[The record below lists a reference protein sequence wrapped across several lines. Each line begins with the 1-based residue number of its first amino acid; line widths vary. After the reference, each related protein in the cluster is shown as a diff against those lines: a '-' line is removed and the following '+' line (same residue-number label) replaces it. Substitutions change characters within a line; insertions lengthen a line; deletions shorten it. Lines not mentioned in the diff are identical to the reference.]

1 MIQFEVIAKSPRSH
15 ARLGRLHTP
24 HGVIETPVFMPVGT
38 QASVKTLSQDE
49 LEQLGFKIILGNTYH
64 LYLRPG
70 DERIARLGGLHRF
83 MSWSGAILTDSGGFQ
98 VFSLAGLRQIDDDGV
113 TFRSHIDGSEHRFT
127 PERSIQIQQNLG
139 SDIIMAFDECPPYPA
154 SYDEVAHA
162 TERTHQWAIRS
173 KQAWL
178 ETSLPSP
185 FLVYGEEVLGA
196 LFGIIQGGVYED
208 LRLTSLQQIT
218 SLDLPGYAIGGVSV
232 GEPVEEMRRVVEFL
246 APRMPA
252 DKPRYLMGVGT
263 PDDLLH
269 AVQHGVDM
277 FDCVLPTRIARH
289 GAVFTSRGRLNLRN
303 AKYLE
308 CQESIDPEC
317 DCWVCK
323 RYTLAYIHHL
333 FRTGE
338 MLGLRLATY
347 HNLAY
352 YARWMAG
359 IRESIRAGTL

>member
-1 MIQFEVIAKSPRSH
+1 MIHFEVVARSSRTH

-98 VFSLAGLRQIDDDGV
+98 VFSLAALRQIDDDGV

-127 PERSIQIQQNLG
+127 PECSIQIQCNLG

-154 SYDEVAHA
+154 SYDAVARA
-162 TERTHQWAIRS
+162 TERTYQWAIRS
-173 KQAWL
+173 KRAW
-178 ETSLPSP
+178 ESTSFPNPRLAN
-185 FLVYGEEVLGA
+185 GEDGQGA

-208 LRLTSLQQIT
+208 LRLMSLQQIT
-218 SLDLPGYAIGGVSV
+218 SLELPGYAIGGVSV
-232 GEPVEEMRRVVEFL
+232 GEPVEEIRRIVEFV

-252 DKPRYLMGVGT
+252 ERPRYLMGVGT
-263 PDDLLH
+263 PEDILH
-269 AVQHGVDM
+269 AVQQGVDM
-277 FDCVLPTRIARH
+277 FDCVLPTRTARH

-308 CQESIDPEC
+308 VQEPIDPEC
-317 DCWVCK
+317 DCWVCQ

-333 FRTGE
+333 FRAGE

-352 YARWMAG
+352 YARWIAH
-359 IRESIRAGTL
+359 IREAIKTGTL

>member
-1 MIQFEVIAKSPRSH
+1 MSLRFEVIAQSARSH

-24 HGVIETPVFMPVGT
+24 HGAIETPVFMPVGT

-49 LEQLGFKIILGNTYH
+49 LEQLGFQLILGNTYH

-83 MSWSGAILTDSGGFQ
+83 MNWSGAILTDSGGFQ

-127 PERSIQIQQNLG
+127 PERSIQIQQHLG
-139 SDIIMAFDECPPYPA
+139 SDIMMAFDECPPYPA
-154 SYDEVAHA
+154 SYDEVARA
-162 TERTHQWAIRS
+162 TERTYQWAIRS
-173 KQAWL
+173 KQAW
-178 ETSLPSP
+178 TVKPDRQ
-185 FLVYGEEVLGA
+185 A

-208 LRLTSLQQIT
+208 LRLTSLEQIT

-232 GEPVEEMRRVVEFL
+232 GEPVEAMRAVVEL
-246 APRMPA
+246 VAPRMPA
-252 DKPRYLMGVGT
+252 HKPRYLMGVGT

-269 AVQHGVDM
+269 AVQHGVDL

-289 GAVFTSRGRLNLRN
+289 GTVFTSRGRLNLRN

-308 CQESIDPEC
+308 CQEPIDPEC
-317 DCWVCK
+317 DCWVCR
-323 RYTLAYIHHL
+323 RYTLAYLHHL
-333 FRTGE
+333 FRAGE

-347 HNLAY
+347 HNLAH
-352 YARWMAG
+352 YARWMTH
-359 IRESIRAGTL
+359 IREAIRIGDL